1 MDKTNSPGKKDNRSS
16 ASPQI
21 PKKRSRVRQP
31 LSCSVCRKRKL
42 KCDRARPCGTCIKKS
57 IVHLCHYEDD
67 NRPPINHFLPPE
79 QQLHPTHIDNNGYII
94 TDQLPP
100 QPPPIHYQDPYNNHN
115 HNHHFQQQQQH
126 HHHNTN
132 NDSNFDPS
140 LLHIQANGH
149 NQFQH
154 QPLSS
159 HSPQGNHQYLPI
171 PPPPP
176 PPPQLQQS
184 QHPPSISPAGYNS
197 LIKMSQAQISIPTPP
212 PATKSST
219 STSNHSSPNRPPTS
233 SGQSSYHTTT
243 TNNYSN
249 FNSSTISNINS
260 KPKLNSI
267 SLPLPPPPPP
277 PSVTTP
283 SLPMP
288 STTKS
293 SIFGMSLHHDNTFG
307 QVSIPSPIPPI
318 NELSPSLLRLKS
330 LGSNSD
336 GVLSPTTIGVNDLLN
351 PSRSNGGYNQLD
363 NTIPPPTHENSNPT
377 AQSVLSDQTAPS
389 SKSISSPQESESFS
403 SNSLVSIPLGANSSL
418 QINALDTMDV
428 FTNAVFSLHSTG
440 NEWQQLGT
448 LSYLGLTKSDPF
460 ITILRN
466 FTVHLFRSD
475 EFLNVIRN
483 DATRKRRNSNGS
495 LISIRSSRTGDEN
508 LSPVATK
515 RPKLDNNGNG
525 NANGNGNGN
534 SSASLNTVSMPM
546 NRSNSNDSNYL
557 SNNANFT
564 DAFDMISE
572 NDKPSNNTPLETFS
586 PLVQQQYESP
596 KKTPGDMAFMQ
607 SFYNGEQKRQ
617 EYYRFVE
624 DEVSKI
630 LPDKTNLFQLFCRY
644 FRFVNPFIQIVDEHA
659 LLFDIN
665 PILPKF
671 LKFNHEKFTEV
682 KIKSEN
688 DLRTLG
694 IFLLVLKLGYQTMIH
709 NDNEHNNY
717 NEQELSIIDSM
728 QQLDNPT
735 FNRIINLCIADG
747 LITARSSFKLVQLL
761 ALLYHYKGMSPDDSH
776 GLSSADSQILLG
788 TIIRHAFSI
797 GLNRDP
803 TRYTTFDN
811 LAKNQVLIKTWR
823 HLWWFL
829 VATDAMSALNTGC
842 NLNVSSLD
850 GCDVEYPHVSEDP
863 TGEMNKIYEVLAKI
877 CEHYRNIVN
886 KINNLRQKP
895 KVVEILKETNQMER
909 IFFDFFGK
917 DFFKDVVC
925 KPAKEPTNGNGF
937 EEASKEHM
945 EKVVKVFKYC
955 LFIQLRTNLSGMYY
969 KIAIHYENEYDK
981 SKTPSMKAGIELF
994 KIYIKSVVQLVYI
1007 MSYVLDNSVYLFGKN
1022 FDYMLTASNERYMIK
1037 THSFLTSFFVRLLHQ
1052 KKELSFKVFK
1062 EISYMSRLECIN
1074 NLFDIVLED
1083 VELFV
1088 GDFRRLSKTYINS
1101 YRLYII
1107 TFIVLRQSIDNSDAF
1122 FEKAASDQLFFH
1134 QGTNMIE
1141 FFSQQELNHLCR
1153 LCRDWRNIKE
1163 AQKKYKDAKKNAI
1176 NTKDTDDNDN
1186 EEIGF
1191 DPLKELES
1199 KLFGSSFFDDDNIF
1213 SNLNNLSDEI
1223 LDPVACKED
1232 LIRLFNIYGDF
1243 NDLL

>member
-1 MDKTNSPGKKDNRSS
+1 MDKKSNPDKKDSRSS
-16 ASPQI
+16 SSPQI

-67 NRPPINHFLPPE
+67 NRPPINHFLPPQ
-79 QQLHPTHIDNNGYII
+79 QQLHQHIDNNGYIL
-94 TDQLPP
+94 TDHPLPP
-100 QPPPIHYQDPYNNHN
+100 PLVHYQEQYNN
-115 HNHHFQQQQQH
+115 QH
-126 HHHNTN
+126 HLHPHNN
-132 NDSNFDPS
+132 NSNFDPS
-140 LLHIQANGH
+140 LLHIQGNGN

-159 HSPQGNHQYLPI
+159 QSPLGNHQYLPI

-176 PPPQLQQS
+176 PQQ
-184 QHPPSISPAGYNS
+184 QQQPEQQPPSISPVGYTS
-197 LIKMSQAQISIPTPP
+197 LTKLSQTQISIPTPP
-212 PATKSST
+212 PPLPPPAAPKSSN
-219 STSNHSSPNRPPTS
+219 STSNHSSPNRPPAT
-233 SGQSSYHTTT
+233 SGQNSYNTS
-243 TNNYSN
+243 NYSN
-249 FNSSTISNINS
+249 FNPTSISDANS

-283 SLPMP
+283 SLPIP

-293 SIFGMSLHHDNTFG
+293 SISGMSLTHDNPFG
-307 QVSIPSPIPPI
+307 QLSIPSPIPPI

-330 LGSNSD
+330 LGTNSE

-351 PSRSNGGYNQLD
+351 PSGSNGGYNQV
-363 NTIPPPTHENSNPT
+363 ENNVSSVQDKSNPT
-377 AQSVLSDQTAPS
+377 VQSVLSDQTAS
-389 SKSISSPQESESFS
+389 SLKSISSPQESESFS

-428 FTNAVFSLHSTG
+428 FTNGVFSLHSTG

-495 LISIRSSRTGDEN
+495 LISIRSSRTGDEG

-515 RPKLDNNGNG
+515 RPKLDNNGNNNS
-525 NANGNGNGN
+525 NA
-534 SSASLNTVSMPM
+534 SIPM
-546 NRSNSNDSNYL
+546 NRSNSSDSNYL
-557 SNNANFT
+557 SHNVNFN

-572 NDKPSNNTPLETFS
+572 NGKPSTNTPLDTFS
-586 PLVQQQYESP
+586 PLVQQYESP

-607 SFYNGEQKRQ
+607 SFYNGGQKRH

-624 DEVSKI
+624 EEVLKV
-630 LPDKTNLFQLFCRY
+630 LPDKTNLFQLFCRF
-644 FRFVNPFIQIVDEHA
+644 FRFVNPFIQIIDEHA

-671 LKFNHEKFTEV
+671 LKFNHEKITEI
-682 KIKSEN
+682 KIKNEN

-694 IFLLVLKLGYQTMIH
+694 IFMLVLKLGYQTMIH

-776 GLSSADSQILLG
+776 GLSSTDSQILLG

-803 TRYTTFDN
+803 TCYTTFDN

-842 NLNVSSLD
+842 NLNLASLD
-850 GCDVEYPHVSEDP
+850 GCDVEYPHVADDP
-863 TGEMNKIYEVLAKI
+863 TGEMNKIYGVLAKI

-925 KPAKEPTNGNGF
+925 KPAKEPTNINGF

-945 EKVVKVFKYC
+945 ERVVKVFKYC
-955 LFIQLRTNLSGMYY
+955 LFVQLRTNLSGMYY

-1163 AQKKYKDAKKNAI
+1163 AQKKYKDAKKNK
-1176 NTKDTDDNDN
+1176 NDTKDD
-1186 EEIGF
+1186 GF